1 MAERLLFVG
10 TYEIPSGEYE
20 AWQRANQEMMEFVRA
35 NEPRVLGFWNYAN
48 AERTEVSTVHLHPD
62 SASLEFHLEAART
75 RISAGTALVKMK
87 RLELYGPVSEK
98 LMAQLRAV
106 SERSGTWPIHVK
118 DFVQGF
124 TPESSA
130 AE

>member
-1 MAERLLFVG
+1 MD
-10 TYEIPSGEYE
+10 
-20 AWQRANQEMMEFVRA
+20 
-35 NEPRVLGFWNYAN
+35 YAN
-48 AERTEVSTVHLHPD
+48 ADQTEVSTVHLHPD
-62 SASLEFHLEAART
+62 PASLDFHTEAART

-106 SERSGTWPIHVK
+106 SERSGNWPIQVK

-124 TPESSA
+124 TRGGSA